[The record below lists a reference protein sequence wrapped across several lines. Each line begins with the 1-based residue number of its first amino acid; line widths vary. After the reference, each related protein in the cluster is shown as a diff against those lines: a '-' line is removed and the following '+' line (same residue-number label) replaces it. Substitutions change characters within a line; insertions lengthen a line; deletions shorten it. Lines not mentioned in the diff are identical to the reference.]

1 MLYLA
6 FAAGLVALFFGG
18 DWLVR
23 GAVGVARR
31 FRVPPMVIGLTIV
44 GFGTSMPELL
54 VSVEAAL
61 DGVPQIAIGNVI
73 GSNIANVLLILGA
86 AAVIF
91 PVHAPLAPMRRDII
105 AVILATLAL
114 WAVLASGE
122 IGRGI
127 GAAMVLA
134 LAVYLFYCLRAGDA
148 AEPEDELPLP
158 LWRALA
164 EGIGGLL
171 VLMAGARL
179 LVWSASEIARTYGV
193 SEAVIGLTVVAI
205 GTSLPEL
212 ATAVVAAY
220 RKQSEIALGNVLGSN
235 LFNILA
241 ILGITAL
248 VVPIPVDPRFA
259 GLDIALALAAVLV
272 LPALSA
278 VAGRIGRIAGGAMLA
293 AYAAYIV
300 LMGVS

>member
-1 MLYLA
+1 LLYLA

-31 FRVPPMVIGLTIV
+31 FRVPPMIIGLTIV

-61 DGVPQIAIGNVI
+61 DGIPEISIGNVI
-73 GSNIANVLLILGA
+73 GSNIANVLLILGT

-91 PVHAPLAPMRRDII
+91 PVHAPLAPMRRDMI
-105 AVILATLAL
+105 AVIVATLAL
-114 WAVLASGE
+114 WAILASGE
-122 IGRGI
+122 IGRPV
-127 GAAMVLA
+127 GAIMLAA
-134 LAVYLFYCLRAGDA
+134 LAAYLWHCIRSGHGADA
-148 AEPEDELPLP
+148 EDEISLPI
-158 LWRALA
+158 WRALL
-164 EGIGGLL
+164 EGVGGLV
-171 VLMAGARL
+171 VLMVGARL

-212 ATAVVAAY
+212 ATAVVAAW
-220 RKQSEIALGNVLGSN
+220 RRQPEIALGNVLGSN

-248 VVPIPVDPRFA
+248 VLPIPVDPRFA
-259 GLDIALALAAVLV
+259 GLDIALALAAALALAGLSGVL
-272 LPALSA
+272 
-278 VAGRIGRIAGGAMLA
+278 GRIGRLPGALMLG
-293 AYAAYIV
+293 AYAAYI
-300 LMGVS
+300 LFTGAG

>member
-158 LWRALA
+158 LW
-164 EGIGGLL
+164 
-171 VLMAGARL
+171 GA

-272 LPALSA
+272 LAALSA